1 MKKAGFAV
9 LMLAAGFGFG
19 AAQAGAQ
26 GPAGAGATAA
36 ASSSSRGSSGSHSMN
51 PIKWI
56 KKDKPN
62 VASSDDKKFLLT
74 ERLHEKGILA
84 ANTDIGSTCSIFKN
98 LEDCVAALHASH
110 NVNLDFNCLRA
121 DVTGVQANADLS
133 SCKGPVGGKPV
144 NLQEALKRLK
154 PEVDAKAE
162 AKSAEQQAK
171 DDLKAVGA

>member
-1 MKKAGFAV
+1 MNKTGIAV
-9 LMLAAGFGFG
+9 LILAAFG
-19 AAQAGAQ
+19 AVSASAQ

-36 ASSSSRGSSGSHSMN
+36 ASSSSGGSSGSHSLN

-56 KKDKPN
+56 KKDKDKPAA
-62 VASSDDKKFLLT
+62 ASSDDKKFLLT

-84 ANTDIGSTCSIFKN
+84 ANTDVNSACSIFKN

-110 NVNLDFNCLRA
+110 NVNLDFNCVRA
-121 DVTGVQANADLS
+121 DVTGVQTSADLS
-133 SCKGPVGGKPV
+133 GCKGLIGGKPV

-162 AKSAEQQAK
+162 SKSAEQQAK
-171 DDLKAVGA
+171 DDLKAVGS